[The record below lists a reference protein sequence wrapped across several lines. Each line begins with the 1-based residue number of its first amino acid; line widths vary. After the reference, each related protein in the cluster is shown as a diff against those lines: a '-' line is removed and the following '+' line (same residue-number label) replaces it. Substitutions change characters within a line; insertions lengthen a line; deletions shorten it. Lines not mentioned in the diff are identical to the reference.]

1 MKKNLYNLFHL
12 HFFSYLCSGLINHQ
26 MNLIM
31 KRIITLIVLA
41 VAMTVTVQ
49 AQGFKFGVKG
59 GLNITKVTFSK
70 DIVSSDNKTGF
81 FIGPSVKLSLPM
93 GFGADIAAL
102 YDERSADLT
111 VGLSSVPT
119 GNETTEVKQKSL
131 QIPVNFR
138 YNIGLG
144 SMAAVYLAA
153 GPQFGFPVGDKVYNT
168 EVGEY
173 RLKDANLSIN
183 FGAGLTLMGHL
194 EVGFTY
200 NLAAGTSGEFKDWN
214 DVDTHNN
221 AWQISAAYYF

>member
-1 MKKNLYNLFHL
+1 MKKVIALV
-12 HFFSYLCSGLINHQ
+12 
-26 MNLIM
+26 
-31 KRIITLIVLA
+31 VLA
-41 VAMTVTVQ
+41 AAMTLTAQ
-49 AQGFKFGVKG
+49 AQGIKFGVKG
-59 GLNITKVTFSK
+59 GLNISKMTFSK

-81 FIGPSVKLSLPM
+81 FVGPSLKLSLPL

-102 YDERSADLT
+102 YDERSADVT
-111 VGLSSVPT
+111 GVSSSTSYIVST
-119 GNETTEVKQKSL
+119 ASTETIKQKSI
-131 QIPVNFR
+131 QIPLNLR

-153 GPQFGFPVGDKVYNT
+153 GPQFGFPVSDKVYDT
-168 EVGEY
+168 KFGEY

-194 EVGFTY
+194 ELGVTY
-200 NLAAGTSGEFKDWN
+200 NLAAGKSGEFKDWN

>member
-1 MKKNLYNLFHL
+1 MKKVIALV
-12 HFFSYLCSGLINHQ
+12 
-26 MNLIM
+26 
-31 KRIITLIVLA
+31 VLA
-41 VAMTVTVQ
+41 TAMTLTAQ
-49 AQGFKFGVKG
+49 AQGIKFGVKG

-81 FIGPSVKLSLPM
+81 FVGPSLKLSLPM

-102 YDERSADLT
+102 YDERSADIT
-111 VGLSSVPT
+111 GVSSNVGATSST
-119 GNETTEVKQKSL
+119 ASTETIKQKSI

-144 SMAAVYLAA
+144 STAAVYLAL
-153 GPQFGFPVGDKVYNT
+153 GPQFGFPVADKVYDT
-168 EVGEY
+168 KVGEY

-183 FGAGLTLMGHL
+183 FGAGLSLMNHL
-194 EVGFTY
+194 EIGLTY
-200 NLAAGTSGEFKDWN
+200 NLAVGKSGEFKNWN